1 MRSIIQGRTARS
13 GPAHVPMLQS
23 ASDQHGS
30 ISAEVASPSDLERS
44 AHAVQIHAT
53 TSIHDTFNI

>member
-1 MRSIIQGRTARS
+1 
-13 GPAHVPMLQS
+13 MLQS

-30 ISAEVASPSDLERS
+30 ISAEVASPSDTERS